1 MAKKGLHQRRTME
14 EENPDNGVSDS
25 ASPPPSFSSSPS
37 PPSSSSSSPSPS
49 PSPVCAA
56 FFSFRSF
63 AFSVSGEAGI
73 KSYQSSCCLN
83 VKCKNNDNYFR
94 SDGRPDGYEALE
106 SESFREGSL
115 LQSLDETSK
124 IRNGFADLFDQFQ
137 SFGDESQNNVTF

>member
-1 MAKKGLHQRRTME
+1 ME

-37 PPSSSSSSPSPS
+37 PS

-56 FFSFRSF
+56 FFSFRSL
-63 AFSVSGEAGI
+63 AFSVSGEANFIMLQSHAGI
-73 KSYQSSCCLN
+73 KSYQCSCCLI
-83 VKCKNNDNYFR
+83 VHCKSKNNFFR
-94 SDGRPDGYEALE
+94 LNGRQDGYEALE